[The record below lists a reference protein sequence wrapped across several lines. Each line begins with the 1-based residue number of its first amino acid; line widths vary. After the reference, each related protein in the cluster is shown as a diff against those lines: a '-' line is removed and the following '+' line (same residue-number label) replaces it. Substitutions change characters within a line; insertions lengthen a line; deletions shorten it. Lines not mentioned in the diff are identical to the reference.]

1 MKSVSAERQ
10 FLKLEFSDQEHVA
23 EAFKDLVYHASNPM
37 AVLCKI
43 QSDGT
48 ELSSLNNISNDQPS
62 H

>member
-23 EAFKDLVYHASNPM
+23 EAFKDLVFQATNPM
-37 AVLCKI
+37 AVLCKV

-48 ELSSLNNISNDQPS
+48 ELSSLNKFADD
-62 H
+62 